1 MTTNGAPLTTQELKL
16 AAPHKTALMPRWI
29 RQALGNSKVLVGGS
43 LTLLILALAYVGPI
57 FFTADPNATAVTQ
70 QLRPPSGEH
79 LLGTDNFGRDMLAR
93 VMTGIQIS
101 VGVGFSVAIIA
112 AVVGVVFGL
121 LAAYYRRLDG
131 VLMRICDGFMA
142 FPDILLALAIV
153 ATLGP
158 SIPNLIVCMTLVFW
172 PAIARLI
179 RSAALSTKQQPYITA
194 LRAIGAR
201 DSKII
206 WQHLLPNTIST
217 VIVQVTG
224 YFAAAI
230 VIETALSFLGAGVPA
245 PTASIGN
252 MIADGKENI
261 YTAWW
266 MTLVPALALV
276 ILVLG
281 VNLLGDGLR
290 DSLDPKSGIRSN
302 RPFSAITGL
311 IWKKREPAPIG

>member
-1 MTTNGAPLTTQELKL
+1 MTNAEPITSQDLKVRPPMEKGTL
-16 AAPHKTALMPRWI
+16 PRWI
-29 RQALGNSKVLVGGS
+29 RQALGNSKVLVGGT
-43 LTLLILALAYVGPI
+43 LTLLILALAFIGPI
-57 FFTADPNATAVTQ
+57 FFTSDPNATAVTQ

-79 LLGTDNFGRDMLAR
+79 LLGTDNFGRDILAR

-101 VGVGFSVAIIA
+101 VGVGFSVATIS
-112 AVVGVVFGL
+112 AVVGVTLGL

-158 SIPNLIVCMTLVFW
+158 SIPNLIACMTLVFW

-179 RSAALSTKQQPYITA
+179 RSAALSAKQQPYVTA

-206 WQHLLPNTIST
+206 WQHILPNTIST

-266 MTLVPALALV
+266 MTAVPALALV
-276 ILVLG
+276 VLVLG

-290 DSLDPKSGIRSN
+290 DSLDPKSGIRSG

-311 IWKKREPAPIG
+311 IWKKREPVPLR